1 MLKTLSKIAF
11 TLTLTAVAFGS
22 AQAGGEVNIY
32 SFRQEILIKPL
43 LDAFEKNSGIKT
55 NVVFAKKGLIQRL
68 VQEGANSPADI
79 LLTSGAAKLMNATRK
94 GLTQAVNSN
103 ILNANIPANLRD
115 PDGKW
120 FGLTQRARLI
130 YASKDR
136 IAEGEIKDYED
147 LANPKWKGKICT
159 RSGSHAY
166 NNALF
171 ASMILANDEAKA
183 LTWLKGL
190 KANLAR
196 KPSGNDRAQVKAVWQ
211 GECDIAIGNS
221 YYMGKML
228 TNKDQIAWAQSVNL
242 IFPNQDNRGTHMNI
256 SGMSLTKS
264 SPNKA
269 NAIKLME
276 FLSGDM
282 AQEIYAKVNFEYPV
296 KSGVKPSKMVASW
309 GKFKADKQSFA
320 AIEANSSMA
329 SKMVDKVGYNE

>member
-1 MLKTLSKIAF
+1 MLKSLFKIAF
-11 TLTLTAVAFGS
+11 TLTLTAAAFGS

-43 LDAFEKNSGIKT
+43 LDAFEKDSGIKT

-68 VQEGANSPADI
+68 VQEGINSPADI
-79 LLTSGAAKLMNATRK
+79 LLTSGAAKLMNATKK
-94 GLTQAVNSN
+94 GLTQAVNSD

-136 IAEGEIKDYED
+136 IAEGAIKNYED
-147 LANPKWKGKICT
+147 LADPKWKGKICT

-171 ASMILANDEAKA
+171 ASMILANGEAKT

-242 IFPNQDNRGTHMNI
+242 IFPNQDNRGTHINI

-296 KSGVKPSKMVASW
+296 KSGVKPSAMVASW
-309 GKFKADKQSFA
+309 GKFNADKQSFA
-320 AIEANSSMA
+320 AIEVNSSIA